1 MPAPAF
7 LDPTGLDAADWR
19 ARFRWSL
26 PTRLNLADQICT
38 AIARRTPDRI
48 ALRIL
53 HLGSKPADWSY
64 GALDAASNRLANIF
78 LAHGIGR
85 GDRVAM
91 LLPQGAEVVIA
102 HLATYKI
109 GAIAVPLANLFG
121 PDAIGYRISHA
132 GVVGLVTHTEGLARL
147 AASGAADGL
156 LLAVTVDGGPAECWG
171 DLLAKASDAP
181 VMADTGPHDP
191 ALMIYTSGTTGQPKG
206 ALHGHRVLTGHLPG
220 FLHTH
225 RDFGAP
231 RDRFWTPSDWAWAG
245 GLLNALFPA
254 LAGGVPVVGG
264 DLGRFDPER
273 ALVLLADEEIRNLFL
288 PPTALRMLRDTPSR
302 AFKGIRVRTLV
313 SAGET
318 LDAATR
324 RWSEAAFGI
333 PVNEVYGQT
342 EANYVAASSG
352 TDAREGMIGRV
363 VPGHTV
369 AILGEDGRKVSAGE
383 TGEIA
388 IRSNDPVMFL
398 GYWRDEAATRAA
410 FAGGDPH
417 ADWSDAG
424 RVDGAWLRTGD
435 LGIMDA
441 DGFVGFRGRADDVIT
456 TAGYRVGPAEI
467 EACLLDHPAVA
478 LVAVVG
484 VPDALRTERIRAVIV
499 PTRGTIV
506 DEALVAAIQAHARRR
521 LSSHQYPREIV
532 FADALPLTTS
542 GKVIRRR
549 LRDEAL
555 AAVSRASGDTT

>member
-1 MPAPAF
+1 MPAQAF
-7 LDPTGLDAADWR
+7 LDPTGLDEAEWR
-19 ARFRWSL
+19 ARFCWSL
-26 PTRLNLADQICT
+26 PAGLNLADQICT
-38 AIARRTPDRI
+38 ATARRTPDRI
-48 ALRIL
+48 AMRIL
-53 HLGSKPADWSY
+53 HPHAQPIDWSY
-64 GALDAASNRLANIF
+64 GALDAASNRLANAF

-91 LLPQGAEVVIA
+91 LLPQSAEVLIA

-121 PDAIGYRISHA
+121 PDAIGYRVAHA
-132 GVVGLVTHTEGLARL
+132 GVKALVTHAAGWEALE
-147 AASGAADGL
+147 ASGAGQDL
-156 LLAVTVDGGPAECWG
+156 SLAITVDRGPAKRWG
-171 DLLAKASDAP
+171 DLLAASSDAP

-225 RDFGAP
+225 HAFGTP
-231 RDRFWTPSDWAWAG
+231 GDRFWTPSDWAWAG

-254 LAGGVPVVGG
+254 LASGVAVVGG
-264 DLGRFDPER
+264 DLGRFDAER
-273 ALVLLADEEIRNLFL
+273 ALALLAGEHIRNLFL
-288 PPTALRMLRDTPSR
+288 PPTALRMLRDAPAR
-302 AFKGIRVRTLV
+302 AFGPVHARTLV

-324 RWSEAAFGI
+324 AWSNAAFG
-333 PVNEVYGQT
+333 VTVAEVYGQT
-342 EANYVAASSG
+342 EANYVVASSG
-352 TDAREGMIGRV
+352 SEARSGLIGRM

-369 AILGEDGRKVSAGE
+369 AILGEDGRKTAAGE

-398 GYWRDEAATRAA
+398 GYWRDEPATRAA
-410 FAGGDPH
+410 FVGGDPD

-435 LGIMDA
+435 LGLMDA

-456 TAGYRVGPAEI
+456 TAGYRVGPSEI

-499 PTRGTIV
+499 PARGAVV
-506 DEALVAAIQAHARRR
+506 DEALIAAIQAHARQR

-532 FADALPLTTS
+532 FADALPMTTS

-549 LRDEAL
+549 LRHEAPN
-555 AAVSRASGDTT
+555 AVSRAAGDTA